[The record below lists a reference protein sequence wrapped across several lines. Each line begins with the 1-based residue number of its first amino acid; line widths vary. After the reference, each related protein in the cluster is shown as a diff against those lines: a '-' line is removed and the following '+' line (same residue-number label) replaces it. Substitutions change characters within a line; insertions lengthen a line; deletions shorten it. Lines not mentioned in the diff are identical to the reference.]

1 MSKSPLHT
9 PGWHAK
15 EFRAP
20 ESIVGSDYFELE
32 LRGNVARHR
41 GPAFAKIFGLGA
53 LFVLAGWAALTSIY
67 ILLHDDLLSAALQ
80 ERQYMQAGY
89 EDRIAGLR
97 GEIGEITGQLML
109 NEDRFDDKV
118 SQIRERQSLLESRQN
133 LISALASDPRQLRVT
148 SIVDRSREDVT
159 ASTEPVHDRVS
170 ENSSQDAQG
179 GPPGPGTIRLAFSA
193 PSFPRTVSRLPFTSL
208 GDTGLPPQPLNR
220 ADADLQQL
228 VSNQNSM
235 ETEQFSEL
243 TRMGED
249 AEMAIRILA
258 DAITRI
264 GFNPRL
270 ALETLNATT
279 AAPNVSAEQPARVQ
293 VAPTPLSPATNFELQ
308 LQRVRARLDQADALF
323 LAALQYPIRRPL
335 PMSNNITSP
344 YGSRID
350 PFRRTS
356 RFHSG
361 VDIRGPSGFPVKAT
375 AGGIVVSAGRA
386 GGYGLRVEISH
397 GAGLTTRYAHMSAI
411 DVREGQRISAGD
423 IVGKVG
429 STGRSTGPHLH
440 YEVRR
445 AGNTI
450 DPMRMV
456 QAGEELLVN

>member
-1 MSKSPLHT
+1 MSNTPLHT

-20 ESIVGSDYFELE
+20 ESKIGSDYFELE

-41 GPAFAKIFGLGA
+41 GPALAKILGLGA

-80 ERQYMQAGY
+80 ERQHMQAGY

-97 GEIGEITGQLML
+97 GEIGAITGQLML
-109 NEDRFDDKV
+109 NEDQFDVKL
-118 SQIRERQSLLESRQN
+118 SRIRERQSLLESRQDR
-133 LISALASDPRQLRVT
+133 LSTLANDPRQLRLAN
-148 SIVDRSREDVT
+148 IVDRSREDIT
-159 ASTEPVHDRVS
+159 GSTEPAHDRVS

-179 GPPGPGTIRLAFSA
+179 GPIGSGTIRLAFTV
-193 PSFPRTVSRLPFTSL
+193 PSFPRTVSRLPFSSL

-220 ADADLQQL
+220 ADADLQRL
-228 VSNQNSM
+228 VSDQKSL
-235 ETEQFSEL
+235 ETDQFSEL
-243 TRMGED
+243 TRMEED
-249 AEMAIRILA
+249 AESAIQILT

-264 GFNPRL
+264 GFTPRS
-270 ALETLNATT
+270 ALDSLNSAAATSY
-279 AAPNVSAEQPARVQ
+279 VSTGQPARMQ
-293 VAPTPLSPATNFELQ
+293 VTPMPLSPATNFESQ
-308 LQRVRARLDQADALF
+308 LQRVRARLDQANTLF
-323 LAALQYPIRRPL
+323 LASLQYPIRRPL
-335 PMSNNITSP
+335 PAEQTISSP

-350 PFRRTS
+350 PFHRRPS
-356 RFHSG
+356 FHSG
-361 VDIRGPSGFPVKAT
+361 IDIRAPTGLPVQAT
-375 AGGIVVSAGRA
+375 AAGVVVSAGNA
-386 GGYGLRVEISH
+386 GGYGLRVEVSH
-397 GAGLTTRYAHMSAI
+397 GAGLVTRYAHMSTI

-440 YEVRR
+440 YEIRR

-456 QAGEELLVN
+456 QAGEELLIN